1 MPDDPPPT
9 DPGHMTRRTL
19 LPPARSVPPARPS
32 AAVELTGVTK
42 SFGSTIALRDV
53 DVQIE
58 TAQSVAVVGPSG
70 SGKSTLAHCIAGLLV
85 PDRGAVRIDDIEVSA
100 LSEERR
106 SSLRLRSIGMV
117 FQAGHLL
124 GDLTAV
130 ENAALGAMFAG
141 RSRREAVRA
150 ASDWFPALGL
160 EGLEQRRPG
169 ELSGGQAQRV
179 AIIRALVQ
187 RPRLV
192 IADEP
197 TAALDRS
204 TSAAVMR
211 LLVGLCRDTGAA
223 LVVVTHDADVAA
235 SYRLRSAAG
244 GMSGSR
250 ELWRV
255 VAAVRSGRA
264 VTRWSMGAAFAVA
277 TMALL

>member
-1 MPDDPPPT
+1 
-9 DPGHMTRRTL
+9 MTRRTL

-32 AAVELTGVTK
+32 AAVDLTGVTK

-160 EGLEQRRPG
+160 DGLEQRRPG

-235 SYRLRSAAG
+235 SCDRRIELVDGQIVSDRRRAA
-244 GMSGSR
+244 
-250 ELWRV
+250 
-255 VAAVRSGRA
+255 
-264 VTRWSMGAAFAVA
+264 
-277 TMALL
+277 